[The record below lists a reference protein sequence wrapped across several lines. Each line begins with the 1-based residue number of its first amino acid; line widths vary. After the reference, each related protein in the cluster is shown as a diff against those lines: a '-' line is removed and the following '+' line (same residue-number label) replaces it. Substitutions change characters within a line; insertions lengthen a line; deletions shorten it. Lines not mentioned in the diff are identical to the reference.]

1 MEAVAKG
8 TLLCGHIRALV
19 TRFKRGAPHLRF
31 MRTHSFPLVQGG
43 YALTEAAESVCRE
56 QCTGAGFHQK
66 SQLKAASS
74 SLLQPLVF
82 DFAPQVQDPSERW
95 TMSSLAQRIF
105 QGCTLSVH
113 CRVLLLMFHG

>member
-43 YALTEAAESVCRE
+43 YALTEAAESVCRGKISSE
-56 QCTGAGFHQK
+56 IPIKGSKQFPAP
-66 SQLKAASS
+66 ASG
-74 SLLQPLVF
+74 V
-82 DFAPQVQDPSERW
+82 
-95 TMSSLAQRIF
+95 
-105 QGCTLSVH
+105 
-113 CRVLLLMFHG
+113 